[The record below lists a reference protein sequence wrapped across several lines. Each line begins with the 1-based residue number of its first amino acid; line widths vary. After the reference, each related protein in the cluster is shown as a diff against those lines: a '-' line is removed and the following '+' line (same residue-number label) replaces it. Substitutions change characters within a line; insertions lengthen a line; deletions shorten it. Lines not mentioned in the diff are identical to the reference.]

1 MDNRRGSRSRQGNSD
16 RESQVN
22 PEDLAVSADLS
33 IAAEPSESPMFNQQL
48 MEEICNRENLKQ
60 ALKRVQQNRGSP
72 GVDGMSVDDLGG
84 YLNTK
89 WPEIKEQLL
98 NGTYHPHPILRV
110 EIPKPGKQE
119 KRNLGIPTVMDR
131 FIQQAIL
138 QPLQKRWDS
147 TFSEHSYGFRPG
159 RSAHQA

>member
-1 MDNRRGSRSRQGNSD
+1 MDDRRGSRSRQGSSD

-89 WPEIKEQLL
+89 
-98 NGTYHPHPILRV
+98 
-110 EIPKPGKQE
+110 
-119 KRNLGIPTVMDR
+119 
-131 FIQQAIL
+131 
-138 QPLQKRWDS
+138 
-147 TFSEHSYGFRPG
+147 
-159 RSAHQA
+159 